1 MLIRAAVPQVHH
13 PWLPP
18 PIAPALAVV
27 QKVPPAAI
35 SCRLG
40 TPHLRSLKTSHG
52 LCKARRRVRYEE
64 EDEEEDTEEH
74 AQNSE
79 ISLMEAYSEAVRDV
93 ALVVRATVDGEEE
106 TVLVFKGFSSCLSS
120 RTSYDPSKSVL
131 PARAVIECIDV
142 VRGPFDPSNVEY
154 LEKDLTWEAFK
165 TRLQTNNR

>member
-1 MLIRAAVPQVHH
+1 MLIRAAVPRVHH

-40 TPHLRSLKTSHG
+40 TPQLRSLKTSHG

-64 EDEEEDTEEH
+64 EENDDEDTAEH

-106 TVLVFKGFSSCLSS
+106 TVLVFKVIIEDTIL
-120 RTSYDPSKSVL
+120 L
-131 PARAVIECIDV
+131 PPI
-142 VRGPFDPSNVEY
+142 STLY
-154 LEKDLTWEAFK
+154 
-165 TRLQTNNR
+165 

>member
-1 MLIRAAVPQVHH
+1 MLIPQVLHH

-18 PIAPALAVV
+18 PIAVV

-40 TPHLRSLKTSHG
+40 TPQLRSLKKSHG
-52 LCKARRRVRYEE
+52 LCKARRRVRY
-64 EDEEEDTEEH
+64 DDEEDTEEH
-74 AQNSE
+74 GQQNVE
-79 ISLMEAYSEAVRDV
+79 ISLMEAYSEAVGDV

-131 PARAVIECIDV
+131 PARAVIERIDV

-165 TRLQTNNR
+165 TRLQPNN